1 MREVATLTGLLQEP
15 KRPFVAIVGG
25 AKVADKLGITKVLA
39 EKADAVIVG
48 GGMAFT
54 FWRAQGHTIGSSLID
69 ESRLADVAELL
80 NTGRVFIPTDV
91 WALPTGEPFGSGGVL
106 APTLFEDDIPE
117 GFAGLDIGPRS
128 SEKFAEIIKTAG
140 TVLWNGPMGVF
151 EDPRLESG
159 TRAVAEALVASPAIS
174 VVGGGD
180 SAAAVEQF
188 GLADLMSF
196 ISTGGGASLEL
207 LEFGDLPGLKALRGV
222 E

>member
-1 MREVATLTGLLQEP
+1 
-15 KRPFVAIVGG
+15 
-25 AKVADKLGITKVLA
+25 
-39 EKADAVIVG
+39 
-48 GGMAFT
+48 
-54 FWRAQGHTIGSSLID
+54 
-69 ESRLADVAELL
+69 
-80 NTGRVFIPTDV
+80 
-91 WALPTGEPFGSGGVL
+91 
-106 APTLFEDDIPE
+106 
-117 GFAGLDIGPRS
+117 
-128 SEKFAEIIKTAG
+128 
-140 TVLWNGPMGVF
+140 MGVF